1 MAGSET
7 TAPDLATQEAPGP
20 SGRRDRRSGIV
31 GPFTARQL
39 LAILL
44 VVVIAGMVLYAL
56 TRPLGRR
63 GTTTMGNSIG
73 FYQIGE
79 AVEGLQAGQRAPE
92 LQGEVDG
99 QVVGLVDL
107 DGRPIRLADLRG
119 RPVWIN
125 FWATWCPPCQQET
138 PVLRAM
144 HERHAKDDLAHVA
157 ISVQESTPDDVRRY
171 AQTYGLGYTI
181 GFDATSAVFRAYR
194 AYGLPTQL
202 FIDREGIIRGVWH
215 GPLTEQQAEEL
226 LAPILASPEPSPSV
240 RPTPTPS

>member
-1 MAGSET
+1 MAGTET
-7 TAPDLATQEAPGP
+7 TAPDLAAPDTPRPARPDPRNGV
-20 SGRRDRRSGIV
+20 I

-44 VVVIAGMVLYAL
+44 VVVVAGMVLYAL
-56 TRPLGRR
+56 TRPLGRP
-63 GTTTMGNSIG
+63 GTTTFGNSIG

-79 AVEGLQAGQRAPE
+79 AVEGLKAGQRAPE

-144 HERHAKDDLAHVA
+144 HERYADEGLALVA
-157 ISVQESTPDDVRRY
+157 ISVQESTPEDVRRY

-202 FIDREGIIRGVWH
+202 FIDREGIIRAVWH
-215 GPLTEQQAEEL
+215 GPLTEQQAEGL
-226 LAPILASPEPSPSV
+226 LAPLLAEDQ
-240 RPTPTPS
+240 